1 MEEKFNQQTLHLKKD
16 AKSTSARVWLIVIF
30 LVFTLIDLG
39 IKNLYPFLAVTEPS
53 GGKTLVVEGWL
64 PDNVIQEVTKIF
76 LDGKYEKIYTT
87 GGPLQQGYFLS
98 KYKTNAELAKA
109 TLKEI
114 GFDEKRVIAVPY
126 AKADK
131 DRTFASAIAF
141 KEYLVTSDTTV
152 KSLDVLSLGPH
163 ARRSQLLYQ
172 KALGKD
178 FKVGIIASHQVGFT
192 PEKWWKSSDGVRMV
206 LDESIA
212 YIYARLFFS
221 TNK

>member
-1 MEEKFNQQTLHLKKD
+1 MDEKFNQQTLHLKKD
-16 AKSTSARVWLIVIF
+16 AKSTSARIWLIVIF
-30 LVFTLIDLG
+30 LIFTLIDLG
-39 IKNLYPFLAVTEPS
+39 IKSLYPFLAVTEPS

-64 PDNVIQEVTKIF
+64 PDNVIQEATKIF
-76 LDGKYEKIYTT
+76 PDGKYEKIYTT

-98 KYKTNAELAKA
+98 KYKTNAELTMA

-114 GFDEKRVIAVPY
+114 GFDEKYIVAVPCQ
-126 AKADK
+126 KTDK
-131 DRTFASAIAF
+131 DQTFASAIAL
-141 KEYLVTSDTTV
+141 KEYLAASDTTL
-152 KSLDVLSLGPH
+152 KSLDVLSLGAH

-206 LDESIA
+206 LDEAIA
-212 YIYARLFFS
+212 YVYARIVFS
-221 TNK
+221 MNK

>member
-1 MEEKFNQQTLHLKKD
+1 MEDLHNQPTLNPKKNTK
-16 AKSTSARVWLIVIF
+16 ATSARIWLIVI
-30 LVFTLIDLG
+30 LLIFTLFDLG
-39 IKNLYPFLAVTEPS
+39 FKNLYPFLAVTEPS
-53 GGKTLVVEGWL
+53 GGKALVIEGEL
-64 PDNVIQEVTKIF
+64 PDNVIQEATKVF

-98 KYKTNAELAKA
+98 KYKTNAELTKA

-114 GFDEKRVIAVPY
+114 GFDEKRVVAVPCP
-126 AKADK
+126 KADK
-131 DRTFASAIAF
+131 DRTFAAAIAL
-141 KEYLVTSDTTV
+141 KEYLVASDTTV

-172 KALGKD
+172 KALGKE
-178 FKVGIIASHQVGFT
+178 FQVGIIASHQVGFT

-212 YIYARLFFS
+212 YVYARIFFS